1 MGAIITI
8 CIAAVLI
15 TVAVCTTTV
24 ITRLIDSDEEDAWR
38 KVRELKD
45 EIENL
50 KKQENNEKED

>member
-1 MGAIITI
+1 MGTIITI

-50 KKQENNEKED
+50 KKQESDEKED

>member
-1 MGAIITI
+1 MGAMITI

-24 ITRLIDSDEEDAWR
+24 ITRLIDSDEDDAWR

-45 EIENL
+45 EIEKL
-50 KKQENNEKED
+50 KKQESDEKED

>member
-1 MGAIITI
+1 MGAMITI

-24 ITRLIDSDEEDAWR
+24 ITRLIDSDEDDAWR
-38 KVRELKD
+38 KVRELKE

-50 KKQENNEKED
+50 KKQESDEKED

>member
-1 MGAIITI
+1 MITI

-24 ITRLIDSDEEDAWR
+24 ITRLIDSDEDDAWR

-45 EIENL
+45 EIEKL
-50 KKQENNEKED
+50 KKQESDEKED

>member
-1 MGAIITI
+1 MGTIITI

-24 ITRLIDSDEEDAWR
+24 ITRLIDSDEEDAWK
-38 KVRELKD
+38 KVRELKE

-50 KKQENNEKED
+50 KKQESNEKED

>member
-1 MGAIITI
+1 MGAMITI

-24 ITRLIDSDEEDAWR
+24 ITRLIDSDEDDAWR
-38 KVRELKD
+38 KVRELKE

>member
-1 MGAIITI
+1 MGTMITI

-24 ITRLIDSDEEDAWR
+24 ITRLIDSDEDDAWR

-45 EIENL
+45 EIENI
-50 KKQENNEKED
+50 KKQKSDEKED

>member
-1 MGAIITI
+1 MGTMITI

-50 KKQENNEKED
+50 KKQKSNEKED

>member
-1 MGAIITI
+1 MGTIITI

-24 ITRLIDSDEEDAWR
+24 ITRLIDSDEEDAWK

-50 KKQENNEKED
+50 KKQESDEKED

>member
-1 MGAIITI
+1 MGTMITI

-24 ITRLIDSDEEDAWR
+24 ITRLIDSDEDDAWK

-45 EIENL
+45 EIENM
-50 KKQENNEKED
+50 KKQESNEKED

>member
-1 MGAIITI
+1 MGAMITI

-24 ITRLIDSDEEDAWR
+24 ITRLIDSDEDDAWR
-38 KVRELKD
+38 KVRELKE

-50 KKQENNEKED
+50 KKLKSDEKED

>member
-1 MGAIITI
+1 MGTIITI

-24 ITRLIDSDEEDAWR
+24 ITRLIDSDEDDAWR
-38 KVRELKD
+38 KVRELKE

-50 KKQENNEKED
+50 KKQESDEKED

>member
-1 MGAIITI
+1 MITI

-24 ITRLIDSDEEDAWR
+24 ITRLIDSDEDDAWK

-45 EIENL
+45 EIENM
-50 KKQENNEKED
+50 KKQESNEKED